1 MNLKRIIREE
11 IHNDWEWVKKIGFP
25 ETLTFNKEAH
35 LQAGKDTFSPPGAQL
50 IKHNHTTF
58 NWSDKEIGDTTD
70 FIRRGAILKLDP
82 HSVDGEYA
90 EYKGF
95 GDIRGL
101 YLDDIKIFRD
111 LGIIQES
118 IKESDDFQWIK
129 DIEIETDL
137 TPSQIVNRYES
148 SFPSTVVGPM
158 IHGAFGDLY
167 YEGGKYIL
175 KADSWCDFKDLFKD
189 TDSDYGYMGKYLAEK
204 VLCGDD
210 DYWEPYDSHDLVYDW
225 FDQVWSMVARDKEL
239 YTYVVEWIGDTLV
252 GDEMRFEGEETTL
265 TKENVLEW
273 SADSDVLGQEIDELD
288 VFEDLK
294 LNLTWAYG
302 SAYNVAARDEIY
314 GSAIGAIM
322 DIFGKG
328 EWGSET
334 FTMTNNQEKTVHKL
348 AFDVTGL
355 VNDAFVEVMEDCW
368 AGCRKYW
375 NPDDQYPDVYG
386 LSEEEAFEEY
396 CEQCVDFPFNE
407 FSGFIDFFEYYLD
420 DRDDMLNPRFDD
432 HPDDSKIYPYFIE
445 DAYSRF

>member
-1 MNLKRIIREE
+1 MKNLIKKIIREE
-11 IHNDWEWVKKIGFP
+11 I
-25 ETLTFNKEAH
+25 
-35 LQAGKDTFSPPGAQL
+35 
-50 IKHNHTTF
+50 
-58 NWSDKEIGDTTD
+58 
-70 FIRRGAILKLDP
+70 
-82 HSVDGEYA
+82 GE
-90 EYKGF
+90 
-95 GDIRGL
+95 
-101 YLDDIKIFRD
+101 
-111 LGIIQES
+111 
-118 IKESDDFQWIK
+118 DDFQWIK
-129 DIEIETDL
+129 DIEIDTNL
-137 TPSQIVNRYES
+137 TPSQIVNRYD
-148 SFPSTVVGPM
+148 SFPSVVVGPM
-158 IHGAFGDLY
+158 IHSAFGDIF

-239 YTYVVEWIGDTLV
+239 YTYVVEWIGDNLI

-294 LNLTWAYG
+294 LNLAWAYG

-314 GSAIGAIM
+314 NSAIGAIM

-328 EWGSET
+328 KWESSIIKNRHNG
-334 FTMTNNQEKTVHKL
+334 NEKTVNL
-348 AFDVTGL
+348 LNFDVTSL
-355 VNDAFVEVMEDCW
+355 VNNVLVESIEDCW
-368 AGCRKYW
+368 GGCRKHW
-375 NPDDQYPDVYG
+375 SAGSFDTNEQT
-386 LSEEEAFEEY
+386 EEEAFEDWCGECLDY
-396 CEQCVDFPFNE
+396 PFADY
-407 FSGFIDFFEYYLD
+407 GDFIDFLANHLD
-420 DRDDMLNPRFDD
+420 ENNELLNPRYDE